1 MNIVP
6 EVHWYHPDGSLIET
20 GGRLT
25 VGTAETDGTVTTL
38 TLTFSPV
45 TNDDGGVYSCRA
57 QVTVPWMTTQP
68 PVKLES
74 INMVVISKFLSL
86 V

>member
-1 MNIVP
+1 MNIAP
-6 EVHWYHPDGSLIET
+6 EVHWYHPDGSLVET

-45 TNDDGGVYSCRA
+45 LHDDGGVYSCRA

-68 PVKLES
+68 PVILDS
-74 INMVVISKFLSL
+74 MNMVVISKFL
-86 V
+86 